1 LGESGHAILDS
12 FDQIRKIKGD
22 RKMSIMSKMLVKTGK
37 KVATGAVKDFAGT
50 QLTNIAVKSTSKL
63 LGIDEG
69 KVDRVLE
76 AGIPSMIFAGAED
89 EGIAKRLFHSAK
101 DKGRGKDQS
110 REESEK
116 RFFDIFGDK
125 GRKMNREIAAET
137 DATEEEV
144 DSIMGAFL
152 PTFEGVI
159 AEEDPKDEKKLMK
172 MFRKDADHAREHG
185 HGWVGNMMGR
195 LFD

>member
-1 LGESGHAILDS
+1 
-12 FDQIRKIKGD
+12 
-22 RKMSIMSKMLVKTGK
+22 MSKMLVKTGK
-37 KVATGAVKDFAGT
+37 KVAVGKVKDFAGT
-50 QLTNIAVKSTSKL
+50 TLTNTAVKTTSKL

-89 EGIAKRLFHSAK
+89 EGVAKRLFSSSK
-101 DKGRGKDQS
+101 DKDRGKERS

-116 RFFDIFGDK
+116 HFFNIFGDK
-125 GRKMNREIAAET
+125 GRKMNKEIAAET
-137 DATEEEV
+137 GATEAEV
-144 DSIMGAFL
+144 DGIMSAFL
-152 PTFEGVI
+152 PTFENVI

-185 HGWVGNMMGR
+185 HGWVRNMMGR
-195 LFD
+195 IFD

>member
-1 LGESGHAILDS
+1 
-12 FDQIRKIKGD
+12 
-22 RKMSIMSKMLVKTGK
+22 MSIMSKMLVKTGK
-37 KVATGAVKDFAGT
+37 KVAVGAVKDFAGT
-50 QLTNIAVKSTSKL
+50 TLTNAAVKSTSKL

-89 EGIAKRLFHSAK
+89 EGIAKRLFDSSK
-101 DKGRGKDQS
+101 DKGRGKGRS

-116 RFFDIFGDK
+116 HFFNIFGDK

-137 DATEEEV
+137 GATEQEV
-144 DSIMGAFL
+144 DGIMSTFL
-152 PTFEGVI
+152 PTLESVI
-159 AEEDPKDEKKLMK
+159 AEEDPNDEKKLMK

-185 HGWVGNMMGR
+185 HGWIGNMLGR
-195 LFD
+195 IFD